1 MADEKEALELDA
13 IKETAKE
20 IRASTKERSRA
31 KSATVGTSTKKR
43 SRSSSKRKRKTEDD
57 PGSMQ
62 EEDGPGETDS

>member
-20 IRASTKERSRA
+20 IRASTKEHSRA
-31 KSATVGTSTKKR
+31 KSATVVTSTKKR
-43 SRSSSKRKRKTEDD
+43 SRSSSKRKGKTEDD

-62 EEDGPGETDS
+62 EEDGPGEIDT